1 MSIKRNIVANV
12 VGRFY
17 AMGSIYLF
25 VLFYVDI
32 LGVEKYGIIAFYTVL
47 LTIGSIA
54 DIGLSATLSR
64 EAARE
69 NDKTKLRDLAATME
83 RVLLACTLLFALVII
98 VFAESIA
105 VQWLGGGESVNHVE
119 VATSLRLMALMIPA
133 QLGFSLYTAGLLNIE
148 RQVAANAILV
158 AFVTVRGGL
167 VIPLLYFA
175 PSLILFFAWQLGA
188 TVIFF
193 VLARATMMR
202 AIGFNAFSLGR
213 PSLATLKPLLG
224 FAGGAFLF
232 TLLSAVNSQVD
243 KLVVSKSF
251 PIETFGY
258 YSLASTLSLFPAA
271 VVGPLIATLLPRLTR
286 MIADGDEVGA
296 SVLLS
301 RFARLMAALSGLG
314 TMGLVFFAPEIF
326 SIWLGP
332 EHVSAELVT
341 VARILAG
348 GGLFLAL
355 TAVPYYLGLA
365 HGHNR
370 TSVIVGASTLLL
382 TIPVLVFAT
391 ERFGLVGAA
400 WPWLLANFL
409 AFSALMAIVAKRYY
423 RGSLTRLLLLSI
435 VTPILGCALLLSAAR
450 LVAGWFQAG
459 PVLTCA
465 IAGIFGLVALAL
477 ATQAEIRTALVP
489 FVQRWL
495 GR

>member
-1 MSIKRNIVANV
+1 MKRNVVANV
-12 VGRFY
+12 LGRFY
-17 AMGSIYLF
+17 AMGSVYFF

-32 LGVEKYGIIAFYTVL
+32 LGVEKYGVIAFYTVL

-54 DIGLSATLSR
+54 DVGLSATLSR

-69 NDKTKLRDLAATME
+69 NDKARLRDLAATME
-83 RVLLACTLLFALVII
+83 RVLLACTLLFALVIV

-105 VQWLGGGESVNHVE
+105 AQWLGPGASVSQAELV
-119 VATSLRLMALMIPA
+119 TSLRLMALMIPA
-133 QLGFSLYTAGLLNIE
+133 QMGFSLYSAGLLNIE

-167 VIPLLYFA
+167 VIPLLYFT
-175 PSLILFFAWQLGA
+175 PSLTVFFTWQLVA

-193 VLARATMMR
+193 MLARAIMMR

-213 PSLATLKPLLG
+213 PSLATLQPLWG

-232 TLLSAVNSQVD
+232 TLLSAVNSQID

-258 YSLASTLSLFPAA
+258 YSLASTLSLLPAA

-286 MIADGDEVGA
+286 MIADGDETGA
-296 SVLLS
+296 STLLS
-301 RFARLMAALSGLG
+301 RFARLIAALSGLG
-314 TMGLVFFAPEIF
+314 AVGLAFFAPEIF
-326 SIWLGP
+326 SIWLGSEHTSP
-332 EHVSAELVT
+332 EIVT

-370 TSVIVGASTLLL
+370 TSVVVGASTMLL
-382 TIPVLVFAT
+382 TIPLLVFAT

-400 WPWLLANFL
+400 WPWLLANVL
-409 AFSALMAIVAKRYY
+409 AFSALMIIVAKRYY
-423 RGSLTRLLLLSI
+423 RGSLVRLLLLSI

-450 LVAGWFQAG
+450 LVADWFQAG
-459 PVLTCA
+459 PFLSCA
-465 IAGIFGLVALAL
+465 IAGVFGLVALAL
-477 ATQAEIRTALVP
+477 ATRAEIRSVMAP
-489 FVQRWL
+489 FLMRWL
-495 GR
+495 KR